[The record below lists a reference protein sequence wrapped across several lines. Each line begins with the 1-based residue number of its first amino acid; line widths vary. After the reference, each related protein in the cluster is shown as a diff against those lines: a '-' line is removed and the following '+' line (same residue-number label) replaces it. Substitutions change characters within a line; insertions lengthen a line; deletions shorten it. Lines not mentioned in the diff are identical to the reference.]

1 MPDQTDPIAAGR
13 RAAPRRLVLV
23 RHGQSLGNVADA
35 EARQAGSGTLDLDFR
50 DADTPLSDLGQE
62 QAAALGEW
70 LRDLPED
77 RRPDVVLASPYE
89 RARTTA
95 QIALERAGLDHTLV
109 LDERLRER
117 DLGIFD
123 GLTGDGIRAKH
134 PEEAERRSKVG
145 KFYYRPPGGESW
157 CDVALRVRSVL
168 ADIRQEHADQ
178 VVWVFSHQAVIMSF
192 RLVLEGLDEQGI
204 ITIDTETPMPNC
216 SMTSYDGRDGSLDLD
231 TYAQTAHLDEAD
243 TATTHEEP
251 QAAEADK

>member
-1 MPDQTDPIAAGR
+1 MPDRNDPIAAGR
-13 RAAPRRLVLV
+13 RTAPRRLVLV

-35 EARQAGSGTLDLDFR
+35 EARKAGSGVLDLDFR
-50 DADTPLSDLGQE
+50 DADTPLSDLGVE
-62 QAAALGEW
+62 QATALGAW
-70 LRDLPED
+70 LKELPPEEQ
-77 RRPDVVLASPYE
+77 PQVVLSSPYE

-95 QIALERAGLDHTLV
+95 QTALREAGLDDTLV

-123 GLTGDGIRAKH
+123 GLTGDGIRERY
-134 PEEAERRSKVG
+134 PEEAERRGTVG

-168 ADIRQEHADQ
+168 ADIRLEYPDE

-204 ITIDTETPMPNC
+204 ISIDSKTPMPNC
-216 SMTSYDGRDGSLDLD
+216 SMTSYDGHDGSLDLD
-231 TYAQTAHLDEAD
+231 TYAQTSHIEQAGTE
-243 TATTHEEP
+243 TTREEP
-251 QAAEADK
+251 QAAEADQ